1 LAAAA
6 APTGGRSESATST
19 TAAAADI
26 LRGIGMSDIELA
38 KNIGFGVV
46 AVGLGM
52 AVVMF
57 AEHIARWLLGL

>member
-1 LAAAA
+1 LAATV
-6 APTGGRSESATST
+6 APQGGRYEDAHAS
-19 TAAAADI
+19 TAAAASI
-26 LRGIGMSDIELA
+26 LLGMGMSDIELA

-57 AEHIARWLLGL
+57 AEHIAHWLLG